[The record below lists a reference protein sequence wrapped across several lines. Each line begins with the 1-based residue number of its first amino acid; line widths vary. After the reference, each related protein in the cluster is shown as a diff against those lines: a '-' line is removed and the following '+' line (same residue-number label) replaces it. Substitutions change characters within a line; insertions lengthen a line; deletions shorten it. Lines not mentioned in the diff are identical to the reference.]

1 MAVPN
6 TGRLLSICGFFV
18 CFVCLFLSWPHL
30 DVQSVQL
37 KNKKEKLSVFLL
49 E

>member
-18 CFVCLFLSWPHL
+18 CFVWFLSWPHL